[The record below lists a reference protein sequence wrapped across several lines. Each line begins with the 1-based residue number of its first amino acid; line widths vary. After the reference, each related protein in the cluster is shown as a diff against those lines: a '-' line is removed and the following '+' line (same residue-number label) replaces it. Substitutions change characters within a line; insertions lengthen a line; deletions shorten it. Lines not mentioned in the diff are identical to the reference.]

1 MYEEEVGQR
10 ADVIPDLGLSLANTL
25 DDPAISTPQ
34 NLSRP
39 DFVEAKRLRLTLLSL
54 RGYAQEYSA
63 SGSRGLDGE
72 TNGGR
77 NHHKM
82 WN

>member
-1 MYEEEVGQR
+1 MDSALTIV
-10 ADVIPDLGLSLANTL
+10 PDLGLSLANIL

-34 NLSRP
+34 NLLRP
-39 DFVEAKRLRLTLLSL
+39 EFVEAKRLRLTLLSL
-54 RGYAQEYSA
+54 QSYAQEYSLP
-63 SGSRGLDGE
+63 GSRDMDGE

-77 NHHKM
+77 KRKM

>member
-1 MYEEEVGQR
+1 MDCALTIV
-10 ADVIPDLGLSLANTL
+10 PDLGLSLANIL

-34 NLSRP
+34 NLLRS

-54 RGYAQEYSA
+54 QSYAQEYA
-63 SGSRGLDGE
+63 LPGSRGLDGGA

-77 NHHKM
+77 NQKM
-82 WN
+82 WS